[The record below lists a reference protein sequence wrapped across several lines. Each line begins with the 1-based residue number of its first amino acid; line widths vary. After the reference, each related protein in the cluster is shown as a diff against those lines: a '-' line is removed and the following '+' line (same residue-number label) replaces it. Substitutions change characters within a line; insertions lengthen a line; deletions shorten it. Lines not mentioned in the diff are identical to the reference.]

1 MERGSPAS
9 LCQKLERKW
18 ARCHAFGRPANPF
31 GPDEDGQDTLE
42 GRSRRSTRSEE
53 FSKRKESLTLVN
65 RGRGCFSPANNEI
78 FPTRSLRRV
87 RRNRDITNVNKL
99 FNISF
104 FSCKIYILN
113 LIVSSL
119 NFGKKLN

>member
-1 MERGSPAS
+1 M
-9 LCQKLERKW
+9 
-18 ARCHAFGRPANPF
+18 NPF

-53 FSKRKESLTLVN
+53 FSRRKESLTLVN
-65 RGRGCFSPANNEI
+65 RGRGCFSPVNDEI

-104 FSCKIYILN
+104 FSCKIYNILN